1 MKVSR
6 TRAEIKAIRADLL
19 DKVRQRDEL
28 RAEAARLHRRVIAY
42 RRRAKR
48 QAESETGGIVE
59 FCRES
64 EKAIQRDGQG
74 IIAKIRRLSG
84 EIRNAK
90 EVLRYFD
97 YNEFDIVARDE
108 TAAFRLCG
116 KKYRDM
122 TKAERAAYQ
131 HERYLRRKE
140 AKRKAAE
147 MARENG
153 DDL

>member
-1 MKVSR
+1 MKVSK
-6 TRAEIKAIRADLL
+6 TRAEIKAMRAALL

-42 RRRAKR
+42 RQRARR
-48 QAESETGGIVE
+48 QAESGDGLAE
-59 FCRES
+59 FCTES
-64 EKAIQRDGQG
+64 EKAIQRSAQEV
-74 IIAKIRRLSG
+74 IAKIRRLSG

-97 YNEFDIVARDE
+97 YNELDIVARDE

-147 MARENG
+147 TAREKG

>member
-1 MKVSR
+1 MKVSK
-6 TRAEIKAIRADLL
+6 TRAEIKAIRAGLL

-28 RAEAARLHRRVIAY
+28 RAEAVRLHRRVLAY

-48 QAESETGGIVE
+48 QAESEADGLVE

-64 EKAIQRDGQG
+64 EKAVQRSEQEV
-74 IIAKIRRLSG
+74 IAKIRRLSG
-84 EIRNAK
+84 EIRSAK

-97 YNEFDIVARDE
+97 YNELDIVARDE

-140 AKRKAAE
+140 AKRKATE

-153 DDL
+153 GDL

>member
-1 MKVSR
+1 MKVSK
-6 TRAEIKAIRADLL
+6 TRAEIKAIRAALL
-19 DKVRQRDEL
+19 EKVRQRDEL

-42 RRRAKR
+42 RQRAKR
-48 QAESETGGIVE
+48 QAESGDGLAE

-64 EKAIQRDGQG
+64 EKAIQRDGQV

-90 EVLRYFD
+90 EVLRYF
-97 YNEFDIVARDE
+97 YNNELDIIARDE

>member
-1 MKVSR
+1 MKVSK
-6 TRAEIKAIRADLL
+6 TRAEIKEIRAELL
-19 DKVRQRDEL
+19 EKVKQRDEL

-48 QAESETGGIVE
+48 QAESGDGLAE

-64 EKAIQRDGQG
+64 EKAIQRSAQEVV
-74 IIAKIRRLSG
+74 AKIRRLSG
-84 EIRNAK
+84 EIRNGR
-90 EVLRYFD
+90 EIIRYFD
-97 YNEFDIVARDE
+97 YNEFDIIARDE

-122 TKAERAAYQ
+122 TKAERAEYQ
-131 HERYLRRKE
+131 HERYVRRKE

>member
-1 MKVSR
+1 MKVSK
-6 TRAEIKAIRADLL
+6 TRAEIKEIRAELL
-19 DKVRQRDEL
+19 EKVRQRDEL

-48 QAESETGGIVE
+48 QAESGDGLAE
-59 FCRES
+59 FCTES
-64 EKAIQRDGQG
+64 EKAIQRSALEV
-74 IIAKIRRLSG
+74 IAKIRRLSG

-97 YNEFDIVARDE
+97 YNELDIVARDE

-147 MARENG
+147 TARENG

>member
-1 MKVSR
+1 MKVSK
-6 TRAEIKAIRADLL
+6 TRAEIKAIRAALL
-19 DKVRQRDEL
+19 EKVRQRDEL

-42 RRRAKR
+42 RQRAKR
-48 QAESETGGIVE
+48 QAESGDGLAE

-64 EKAIQRDGQG
+64 EKAVQRSEQEV
-74 IIAKIRRLSG
+74 ITKIRRLSG
-84 EIRNAK
+84 EIRNGR
-90 EVLRYFD
+90 EIIRYFD
-97 YNEFDIVARDE
+97 YNELDIVARDE

-147 MARENG
+147 TARENG

>member
-1 MKVSR
+1 M
-6 TRAEIKAIRADLL
+6 RAALL

-42 RRRAKR
+42 RQRARR
-48 QAESETGGIVE
+48 QAESGDGLAE
-59 FCRES
+59 FCTES
-64 EKAIQRDGQG
+64 EKAIQRSAQEV
-74 IIAKIRRLSG
+74 IAKIRRLSG

-97 YNEFDIVARDE
+97 YNELDIVARDE

-147 MARENG
+147 TAREKG

>member
-1 MKVSR
+1 MKVSK
-6 TRAEIKAIRADLL
+6 TRAEIKEIRAELL
-19 DKVRQRDEL
+19 EKVRQRDEL

-48 QAESETGGIVE
+48 RAESGDGLAE

-64 EKAIQRDGQG
+64 EKAVQRSEQDV
-74 IIAKIRRLSG
+74 IAKIRRLSG
-84 EIRNAK
+84 AIRRAK
-90 EVLRYFD
+90 EILRYFD
-97 YNEFDIVARDE
+97 RNELDIVARDE

-147 MARENG
+147 MAQESG

>member
-1 MKVSR
+1 MKVSK
-6 TRAEIKAIRADLL
+6 TRAEIKAIRAALL
-19 DKVRQRDEL
+19 EKVRQRDEL

-48 QAESETGGIVE
+48 QAESGDGLAE

-64 EKAIQRDGQG
+64 EKAVQRSEQDV
-74 IIAKIRRLSG
+74 IAKIRRLSG
-84 EIRNAK
+84 AIRRAK
-90 EVLRYFD
+90 EILRYFD
-97 YNEFDIVARDE
+97 RNELDIVARDE

-122 TKAERAAYQ
+122 TKAERAEYQ
-131 HERYLRRKE
+131 HERYMRRKE

-147 MARENG
+147 TAREKG